1 MLKIP
6 LSTTVKTFK
15 LSASTSSS
23 LTQCNRNYPPVSHLL
38 KLEQMNSRI
47 VANGACGGERYFS
60 SQRKAGFFQELV
72 DNVKQGF
79 EKNKELKQSIK
90 QFREEA
96 KKLEQSDALKEARSK
111 FVSGLF
117 LLCDLYY
124 FFRRF

>member
-6 LSTTVKTFK
+6 LGTTVKSFQI
-15 LSASTSSS
+15 ANS
-23 LTQCNRNYPPVSHLL
+23 LTSLNQCNTTSTLAASSRRFLL
-38 KLEQMNSRI
+38 APTTSQTNVYSQQ
-47 VANGACGGERYFS
+47 ERCFS
-60 SQRKAGFFQELV
+60 NQRSSKTGFFQELV

-111 FVSGLF
+111 FVSNF
-117 LLCDLYY
+117 
-124 FFRRF
+124 

>member
-6 LSTTVKTFK
+6 LSTAAKTFK
-15 LSASTSSS
+15 LSSTY
-23 LTQCNRNYPPVSHLL
+23 LNQCNKNYPVTHLL
-38 KLEQMNSRI
+38 NVNKLEQMNSGFG
-47 VANGACGGERYFS
+47 GAAVTSSDGMRYFS

-79 EKNKELKQSIK
+79 DKNKELKQNIK

-111 FVSGLF
+111 FVSPFSICF
-117 LLCDLYY
+117 LVSYY
-124 FFRRF
+124 

>member
-6 LSTTVKTFK
+6 LNTTVKTFK
-15 LSASTSSS
+15 LSLAS
-23 LTQCNRNYPPVSHLL
+23 LNQCNKNYSVTHLL
-38 KLEQMNSRI
+38 NVNKLEQMNNGFGGIVTSR
-47 VANGACGGERYFS
+47 ESMRYFS

-79 EKNKELKQSIK
+79 DKNKELKQSIK

-111 FVSGLF
+111 FVSHSLF
-117 LLCDLYY
+117 
-124 FFRRF
+124 

>member
-6 LSTTVKTFK
+6 LGTTVKSFQIANSLTSLNQCNPK
-15 LSASTSSS
+15 TSSYT
-23 LTQCNRNYPPVSHLL
+23 LTLAASSRRFLL
-38 KLEQMNSRI
+38 APTTNQTNVYSQQ
-47 VANGACGGERYFS
+47 ERCFS
-60 SQRKAGFFQELV
+60 NQRSSKTGFFQELV

-111 FVSGLF
+111 FVSNF
-117 LLCDLYY
+117 
-124 FFRRF
+124 